1 MPTGRNSAQSGQT
14 FLDCKKIF
22 KMTYEST
29 AVLKTVKRWRCNSY
43 GYKSLKKSIIL
54 ENNTN
59 FIYTFDTFLL
69 LINIKFILINEKK
82 DLLSSTIQK

>member
-1 MPTGRNSAQSGQT
+1 
-14 FLDCKKIF
+14 
-22 KMTYEST
+22 MTYEST

-82 DLLSSTIQK
+82 GFIIINYSKIRIYIRALCINLIRH